1 MFVLT
6 NHVFSVTEYD
16 LKNGKMPCQQEYW
29 IKNMA
34 VKIPIYIYKP
44 QQMKTVHEK
53 FSLAKS
59 FFDITVLP
67 KNEFA
72 INCSC

>member
-1 MFVLT
+1 
-6 NHVFSVTEYD
+6 
-16 LKNGKMPCQQEYW
+16 
-29 IKNMA
+29 
-34 VKIPIYIYKP
+34 
-44 QQMKTVHEK
+44 MKTVHEK

-67 KNEFA
+67 KDEFS